1 MKNDN
6 YYYFLPICS
15 LTGVLIGQFIVV
27 PAMNNA
33 EYRKITVEKIANA
46 SEAYRNENSTNTYEL
61 KRIYEPGEHE
71 IFISYF
77 RPINSIDEY
86 QIDIPEG
93 YEIVSNDQSKIK
105 TKDNEYY
112 QVIIK
117 CKNTV
122 TVVAKGYY
130 DSKENIVDFLE
141 AGTPVD
147 TMQLKLK

>member
-15 LTGVLIGQFIVV
+15 LAGVFIGQFIVV
-27 PAMNNA
+27 PALNDA

-46 SEAYRNENSTNTYEL
+46 SEAYRDENGTNTYEL

-77 RPINSIDEY
+77 RPINSIDVY
-86 QIDIPEG
+86 QIDIPDG
-93 YEIVSNDQSKIK
+93 YEVVSNDQSKIK